1 MDGVEYD
8 SERAFVGGVVMK
20 NLDLFGNEV
29 EVPDPP
35 KGRRKTPTMQE
46 MYGVTEG
53 RMCGEC
59 VHCFGYRQ
67 SRVWYKCEL
76 WLKFFPGHGHS
87 AASDIRKRGT
97 ACGRF
102 EGEDKRE

>member
-1 MDGVEYD
+1 M
-8 SERAFVGGVVMK
+8 GGVVRK

-35 KGRRKTPTMQE
+35 RGRRKTPTMQE

-53 RMCGEC
+53 RTCGEC
-59 VHCFGYRQ
+59 VHCYGYRQ

-87 AASDIRKRGT
+87 AASDIRLKNP
-97 ACGRF
+97 ACGKF
-102 EGEDKRE
+102 LEEGCKHPHG